1 MKIGAQLYTLR
12 DYCTNLEDFA
22 DTLKKVAEIGY
33 TVVQVSGVC
42 QYEPEWLANELKKNG
57 LKCALT
63 HWGANDI
70 KDNTVEVLNK
80 HRVFDCNYVGIGCMP
95 PWATEENT
103 YKFIEDFKE
112 PAKILK
118 GNGGKLFYHNHHC
131 EFKRCSDG
139 EMIFDKL
146 INAFEPSEMSFTLDT
161 YWVQYGGGDVC
172 SYIEKMKGR
181 CECIHLKDLAIVND
195 EQRMAPVGS
204 GSMDFKKII
213 KAAESSGVEY
223 LLVEQDN
230 CYGENPFE
238 CLKKSYDYL
247 TSLGLN

>member
-70 KDNTVEVLNK
+70 KDNTLEVLNK

-118 GNGGKLFYHNHHC
+118 ENGGKLFYHNHHC

-161 YWVQYGGGDVC
+161 YWIQYGGGDVC

>member
-22 DTLKKVAEIGY
+22 NTLKKVAEIGY

-118 GNGGKLFYHNHHC
+118 ENGGKLFYHNHHC

>member
-70 KDNTVEVLNK
+70 KDNTLEVLNK

-103 YKFIEDFKE
+103 YKFIEDF
-112 PAKILK
+112 
-118 GNGGKLFYHNHHC
+118 N
-131 EFKRCSDG
+131 
-139 EMIFDKL
+139 
-146 INAFEPSEMSFTLDT
+146 
-161 YWVQYGGGDVC
+161 
-172 SYIEKMKGR
+172 
-181 CECIHLKDLAIVND
+181 
-195 EQRMAPVGS
+195 
-204 GSMDFKKII
+204 
-213 KAAESSGVEY
+213 SS
-223 LLVEQDN
+223 N
-230 CYGENPFE
+230 FI
-238 CLKKSYDYL
+238 
-247 TSLGLN
+247 

>member
-118 GNGGKLFYHNHHC
+118 ENGGKLFYHNHHC

>member
-118 GNGGKLFYHNHHC
+118 ENGGKLFYHNHHC

-161 YWVQYGGGDVC
+161 YWIQYGGGDVC